1 MQGCG
6 KLDPTDIVFS
16 DLILATCLWGWSGIF
31 IRGNSVRLS
40 HQNDLVSGYLS
51 GTSIPFFLS
60 FSFFNWMFLK
70 HYHFYALVTELFSG
84 EWCSYSIFFPC
95 VCLVGLWVVSSNQ
108 EGLIILK
115 SHQRQSTRKILWL
128 DSFA

>member
-1 MQGCG
+1 MW
-6 KLDPTDIVFS
+6 KIRPNRYSLFWS
-16 DLILATCLWGWSGIF
+16 DSCYMPLGLIRNFYKGQFCKIKSPEWSCKWI
-31 IRGNSVRLS
+31 SVRYI
-40 HQNDLVSGYLS
+40 H
-51 GTSIPFFLS
+51 TFFS
-60 FSFFNWMFLK
+60 FFSFFNWMFLK